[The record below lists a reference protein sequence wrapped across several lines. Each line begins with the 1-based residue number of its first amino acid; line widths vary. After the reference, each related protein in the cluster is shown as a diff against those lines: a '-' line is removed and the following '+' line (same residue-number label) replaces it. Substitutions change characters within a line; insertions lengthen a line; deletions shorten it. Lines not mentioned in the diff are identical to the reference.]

1 MQLLRFAGA
10 QVAYDARICS
20 SVKVFG
26 TGELSIGANTWV
38 GHEVLLI
45 VSSTVAIGDNVDIG
59 PRVYIGTGTHLVDS
73 EGPRTA
79 GPGVSKPITV
89 QNGAWIG
96 ACATILPGVTIGTKA
111 LVGAGSLVRTDISS
125 DMVVAGVPART
136 IRSIASPGINQ

>member
-1 MQLLRFAGA
+1 M
-10 QVAYDARICS
+10 
-20 SVKVFG
+20 
-26 TGELSIGANTWV
+26 
-38 GHEVLLI
+38 
-45 VSSTVAIGDNVDIG
+45 
-59 PRVYIGTGTHLVDS
+59 
-73 EGPRTA
+73 
-79 GPGVSKPITV
+79 